1 MTDESRPIESTL
13 LRVCI
18 VNGDDFGASA
28 GINRGMMKALES
40 GILTSASLMINMPGT
55 AEAIVL
61 SRGVPE
67 LSVGLH
73 VNLTNE
79 GDAVVDLEDVAAV
92 KNELHAQYQQFVD
105 RLGRAPSH
113 LDSHHNIHRLP
124 HLTPLFVE
132 LAGRDGVL
140 LREHSPV
147 RYFSSFYGQWDG
159 VCHPEHISAANL
171 CSMLET
177 EVGAGYTELACHPG
191 YVSDDF
197 VSEYSIEREIELVS
211 LCDPAVREFLLA
223 RGIELRNFN
232 DVRRSLDRNPKGIQ

>member
-1 MTDESRPIESTL
+1 MTDESRR
-13 LRVCI
+13 RVCI

-28 GINRGMMKALES
+28 GINRGVMEALES

-61 SRGVPE
+61 SNIVPE

-79 GDAVVDLEDVAAV
+79 GDPVVDLDDVAAV
-92 KNELHAQYQQFVD
+92 RDELHAQYRQFVD
-105 RLGRAPSH
+105 RLGRAPTH
-113 LDSHHNIHRLP
+113 LDSHHNVHRLP
-124 HLTPLFVE
+124 HLTPLFLE
-132 LAGRDGVL
+132 LAACHGVL

-159 VCHPEHISAANL
+159 ESHPEHISAANL
-171 CSMLET
+171 CNMLEA
-177 EVGAGYTELACHPG
+177 EVGAGYTEFACHPG
-191 YVSDDF
+191 YASDDF

-211 LCDPAVREFLLA
+211 LCDPTVREFLVA

-232 DVRRSLDRNPKGIQ
+232 DARRSLASDASKGVQ

>member
-1 MTDESRPIESTL
+1 MTDESRR
-13 LRVCI
+13 RVCI

-28 GINRGMMKALES
+28 GINRGMMEALES

-79 GDAVVDLEDVAAV
+79 GDAVVDLDDVAAV
-92 KNELHAQYQQFVD
+92 REELHAQYHQFVD
-105 RLGRAPSH
+105 RLGRAPTH

-124 HLTPLFVE
+124 QLTPLVLE
-132 LAGRDGVL
+132 LAGCHGIL

-147 RYFSSFYGQWDG
+147 RYFSSFYGQWG
-159 VCHPEHISAANL
+159 GESHPEHISAANL
-171 CSMLET
+171 CSMLEA
-177 EVGAGYTELACHPG
+177 EVGTGYTEFACHPG
-191 YVSDDF
+191 YASDDF

-211 LCDPAVREFLLA
+211 LCDPTVREFLVA
-223 RGIELRNFN
+223 RGIELRNYN
-232 DVRRSLDRNPKGIQ
+232 DVRRSLHRDTARKGIQ